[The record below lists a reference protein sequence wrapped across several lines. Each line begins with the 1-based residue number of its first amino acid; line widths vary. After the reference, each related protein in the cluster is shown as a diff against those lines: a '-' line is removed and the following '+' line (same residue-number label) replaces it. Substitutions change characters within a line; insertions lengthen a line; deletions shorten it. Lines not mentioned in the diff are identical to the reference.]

1 MKKKL
6 LLWLIVCLCLM
17 MGWSLYSSKYLLEV
31 SEYTI
36 ESDVINKPIRIVHL
50 TDLHNSEFGKENVKL
65 VSLIQKQ
72 QPDIIL
78 ITGDLVNSNN
88 PKYDIALNLV
98 SKLTAIAPVYIS
110 WGNHEAAFEKKY
122 GIDLEDLF
130 KNAGANV
137 MEYEYEDITVNEQ
150 KDLLETTEKGQV
162 KSSITNAE
170 LILSYD
176 PLLRGAIRFNELTQR
191 VDIVRP
197 LGWDRGSSGKALTDN
212 DLYNIHLYCERSY
225 GISSLKL
232 IEEALHIV
240 ANRNSYHPVRDFLNS
255 LEWDGQERVRFALR
269 HFLGADASD
278 YTYEILK
285 FFMLGAISRVFKPG
299 TKFDYIICVVGDQG
313 AGKSTF
319 FRLLAVDDEWFTD
332 DLKDLESGK
341 VYEKLQGHWIIELSE
356 MLATNNAKSNEA
368 IKSFLSR
375 QKEIYRTPYERYPK
389 DRPRQCVFAGTTNK
403 ISFLPSDRTGNRR
416 FLPIACQES
425 EAEVFILDNE
435 AESRAY
441 IRQMWAEI
449 MAIWRSGKVKLKLS
463 PEMAAEVRN
472 RQRQFMQ
479 EDVDAGLILAFMQ
492 EYDGNMVCS
501 KQLFKEALGNDL
513 IKPQRWQTNEIND
526 IMNQLIRDGTL
537 AGWRYFDS
545 PRRFTGTDYGTQK
558 GWERVQDANEGV
570 STDEEFHQLTMGET
584 TPFDK

>member
-1 MKKKL
+1 MKDESENLSPATENALHAALSEASPDMTVEDVKE
-6 LLWLIVCLCLM
+6 
-17 MGWSLYSSKYLLEV
+17 LLE
-31 SEYTI
+31 
-36 ESDVINKPIRIVHL
+36 
-50 TDLHNSEFGKENVKL
+50 
-65 VSLIQKQ
+65 
-72 QPDIIL
+72 
-78 ITGDLVNSNN
+78 
-88 PKYDIALNLV
+88 
-98 SKLTAIAPVYIS
+98 
-110 WGNHEAAFEKKY
+110 
-122 GIDLEDLF
+122 
-130 KNAGANV
+130 
-137 MEYEYEDITVNEQ
+137 M
-150 KDLLETTEKGQV
+150 TEKGQI
-162 KSSITNAE
+162 KSCFTNAVT
-170 LILSYD
+170 ILSYD
-176 PLLRGAIRFNELTQR
+176 PLLRDSVRYNELTQR
-191 VDIVRP
+191 VDIVKD
-197 LGWDRGSSGKALTDN
+197 LGWERRDGKALVDN
-212 DLYNIHLYCERSY
+212 DLHNIHYYCERTY
-225 GISSLKL
+225 GITSLKT
-232 IEEALHIV
+232 IEEAVHMV
-240 ANRNSYHPVRDFLNS
+240 ANRNAYHPVRDFLNS
-255 LEWDGQERVRFALR
+255 LEWDGQERVRYALHR
-269 HFLGADASD
+269 YLGADTSD

-285 FFMLGAISRVFKPG
+285 FFMLGAVSRVFRPG
-299 TKFDYIICVVGDQG
+299 VKFDYIICVVGDQG
-313 AGKSTF
+313 AGKSSF
-319 FRLLAVDDEWFTD
+319 FRLLAVEDEWFTD
-332 DLKDLESGK
+332 DLKDLESNK

-441 IRQMWAEI
+441 IRQMWAEV
-449 MAIWRSGKVKLKLS
+449 MAIWKSGKVKLKLS

-501 KQLFKEALGNDL
+501 KQLFKEALGNEFV
-513 IKPQRWQTNEIND
+513 KPQRWQTNEIND

>member
-1 MKKKL
+1 M
-6 LLWLIVCLCLM
+6 
-17 MGWSLYSSKYLLEV
+17 
-31 SEYTI
+31 
-36 ESDVINKPIRIVHL
+36 
-50 TDLHNSEFGKENVKL
+50 
-65 VSLIQKQ
+65 
-72 QPDIIL
+72 
-78 ITGDLVNSNN
+78 
-88 PKYDIALNLV
+88 
-98 SKLTAIAPVYIS
+98 
-110 WGNHEAAFEKKY
+110 
-122 GIDLEDLF
+122 
-130 KNAGANV
+130 
-137 MEYEYEDITVNEQ
+137 
-150 KDLLETTEKGQV
+150 TEKGQV
-162 KSSITNAE
+162 KSNITNAE

-176 PLLRGAIRFNELTQR
+176 PLLRNAIRFNELTQR
-191 VDIVRP
+191 VDIVKP
-197 LGWDRGSSGKALTDN
+197 LGWDRGYSGKALTDN
-212 DLYNIHLYCERSY
+212 DLYNIHLYCERAY

-255 LEWDGQERVRFALR
+255 LEWDGQERIRFALR

-285 FFMLGAISRVFKPG
+285 FFMLGAVSRAFKPG
-299 TKFDYIICVVGDQG
+299 IKFDYIICVVGDQG

-435 AESRAY
+435 KESREY

-449 MAIWRSGKVKLKLS
+449 MEIWRSGNVRLKLS
-463 PEMAAEVRN
+463 PEIEAEVRQ
-472 RQRQFMQ
+472 RQRLFMQ

-492 EYDGNMVCS
+492 DFTGDKVCS
-501 KQLFKEALGNDL
+501 KQLFKEALHNEFAQ
-513 IKPQRWQTNEIND
+513 PQRWQTNEIND
-526 IMNQLIRDGTL
+526 IMNQLIREGSL
-537 AGWRYFDS
+537 PGWRYFDK
-545 PRRFTGTDYGTQK
+545 PRRFSGTDYGSQK
-558 GWERVQDANEGV
+558 GWERVDDVNEGM
-570 STDEEFHQLTMGET
+570 STDNGFIQVTMDEEI
-584 TPFDK
+584 PF